1 MRDFNALRPRLND
14 PAAADTP
21 PGAGFG
27 GCMKRSVSH
36 EKLAI
41 CTVEIAKSE
50 TRFRDI
56 DEIVGYLR
64 SCIEAEPLA
73 RFIAVFDHYAHTRS
87 LPNGVIAETIHAAK
101 NLVFC
106 FGITLPNPQALAL
119 RPRSIGICELDDQFV
134 LTFAEAP
141 MPVANL
147 AMERWALSVV
157 GREAA

>member
-1 MRDFNALRPRLND
+1 
-14 PAAADTP
+14 
-21 PGAGFG
+21 
-27 GCMKRSVSH
+27 MKRSVSH

-41 CTVEIAKSE
+41 CTVEIAKTE
-50 TRFRDI
+50 ARFRTL
-56 DEIVGYLR
+56 DEIVDYLR

-73 RFIAVFDHYAHTRS
+73 RFIGLFDHYAHTRS
-87 LPNGVIAETIHAAK
+87 LPNGSVAEGIHAAK

-106 FGITLPNPQALAL
+106 FGITLPDPQALAL
-119 RPRSIGICELDDQFV
+119 RPRSMGVCELDDRFV

-157 GREAA
+157 TRQAA

>member
-1 MRDFNALRPRLND
+1 
-14 PAAADTP
+14 
-21 PGAGFG
+21 
-27 GCMKRSVSH
+27 MKRSVSH

-41 CTVEIAKSE
+41 CTFELDKSE
-50 TRFRDI
+50 TRFRSVG
-56 DEIVGYLR
+56 EIVDYLR
-64 SCIEAEPLA
+64 ACIEAEPLA

-87 LPNGVIAETIHAAK
+87 LPNGVIAEGIHAAK

-106 FGITLPNPQALAL
+106 FGITLPDPQALAL
-119 RPRSIGICELDDQFV
+119 RPRSIGVCELDDQYV

-157 GREAA
+157 GREKA

>member
-1 MRDFNALRPRLND
+1 MQ
-14 PAAADTP
+14 
-21 PGAGFG
+21 
-27 GCMKRSVSH
+27 RSVSH

-41 CTVEIAKSE
+41 CTVEVAKSE
-50 TRFRDI
+50 TRLRSL
-56 DEIVGYLR
+56 DEIVDYLR
-64 SCIEAEPLA
+64 ACIEAEPLA

-87 LPNGVIAETIHAAK
+87 LPNGVIAEGIQAAK

-106 FGITLPNPQALAL
+106 FGITLPDPQALAL
-119 RPRSIGICELDDQFV
+119 RPRSIGVCELDDRFV